1 MITTTIKKQV
11 GTDKVLLGLS
21 GGVDSS
27 VAALLLHQALGDQL
41 VCVFVDT
48 GLLRLNE
55 REQVEALFKKHFGIK
70 LICVDAKEIF
80 YKALAGV
87 DYPEEKRKIKGK

>member
-1 MITTTIKKQV
+1 MDICNAKDSWTSNNIIEQSIQSIRLQV
-11 GTDKVLLGLS
+11 GNDKVLLGLS

-27 VAALLLHQALGDQL
+27 VVAALLHKAIGKQL

-55 REQVEALFKKHFGIK
+55 ASQVMAMFGRNMGITIIAVNVKKS
-70 LICVDAKEIF
+70 
-80 YKALAGV
+80 
-87 DYPEEKRKIKGK
+87 GKP